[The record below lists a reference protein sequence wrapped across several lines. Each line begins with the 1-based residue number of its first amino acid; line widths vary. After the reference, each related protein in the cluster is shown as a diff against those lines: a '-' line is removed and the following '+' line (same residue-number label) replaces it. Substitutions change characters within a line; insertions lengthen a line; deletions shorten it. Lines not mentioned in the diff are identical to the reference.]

1 MELRDDIRYYEVR
14 SALPAKLIKTSREY
28 KSTCCFEVFISRE
41 IFKVAEIRSP
51 RFTTI
56 RWEPCG

>member
-28 KSTCCFEVFISRE
+28 KALAVLKYSFPDCFDKLLKLPIPQMGSVL
-41 IFKVAEIRSP
+41 
-51 RFTTI
+51 
-56 RWEPCG
+56 